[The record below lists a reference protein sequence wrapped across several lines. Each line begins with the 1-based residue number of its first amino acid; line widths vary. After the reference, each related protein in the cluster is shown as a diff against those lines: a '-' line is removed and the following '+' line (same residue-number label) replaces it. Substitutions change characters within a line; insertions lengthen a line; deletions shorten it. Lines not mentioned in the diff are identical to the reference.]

1 MKAAK
6 VFLTTSLLS
15 ALLAVPATAALAEE
29 APALA
34 VLGSSPF
41 AHKNY
46 GTNAVKGRAE
56 LSPEGGE
63 TAARTKVVV
72 KLTGLK
78 PGTAHIGHIH
88 GGTCAALTPGVIF
101 HNLEPVVANSSGE
114 GSSKTEVPEG
124 LQGFTD
130 CSWWVAFH
138 EGAANA
144 SPQTPAI
151 AVGPVILRSGEP
163 EKKDR

>member
-1 MKAAK
+1 MESTQS
-6 VFLTTSLLS
+6 FLTTSLLS
-15 ALLAVPATAALAEE
+15 ALLAVPATAALADETS
-29 APALA
+29 ALA
-34 VLGSSPF
+34 ILGSSPF
-41 AHKNY
+41 AHQNY
-46 GTNAVKGRAE
+46 GTNVVKGRAE
-56 LSPEGGE
+56 LASEGGE

-72 KLTGLK
+72 RLTGLK

-88 GGTCAALTPGVIF
+88 GGTCVALAPGTIF

-114 GSSKTEVPEG
+114 GTSKTEIPQG
-124 LQGFTD
+124 LQGFAD

-151 AVGPVILRSGEP
+151 AVGPVITRSRESGQ
-163 EKKDR
+163 KD

>member
-1 MKAAK
+1 MKSTQS
-6 VFLTTSLLS
+6 FLTTSLLS
-15 ALLAVPATAALAEE
+15 ALLAVPATAALAAETS
-29 APALA
+29 ALA
-34 VLGSSPF
+34 ILGSSPF
-41 AHKNY
+41 AHQNY
-46 GTNAVKGRAE
+46 GTNVVRGRAE
-56 LSPEGGE
+56 LASEGGE

-72 KLTGLK
+72 RLTGLK

-88 GGTCAALTPGVIF
+88 GGTCAALAPGTIF

-114 GSSKTEVPEG
+114 GTSKTEIPQG
-124 LQGFTD
+124 LQGFAD

-151 AVGPVILRSGEP
+151 AVGPVITRSRESGQ
-163 EKKDR
+163 KD